1 MSTDKWCFKQT
12 ANLLSLGTHVF
23 RHVVRSSFAR
33 SSELVR
39 GIVAKLTRVILH
51 PDTCVWV
58 KYHAKF
64 GFMILPSITM
74 EVAFQ
79 LYSFH
84 CLASNMAAVGA
95 RALRLVAAASKR
107 SKERAFCSLPILC
120 CRSRLAPANCRNYV
134 SATLF

>member
-1 MSTDKWCFKQT
+1 MSTDKCVLNERQIYSPLGLT
-12 ANLLSLGTHVF
+12 SAATLDVRRSL
-23 RHVVRSSFAR
+23 AR
-33 SSELVR
+33 SSQLVR

-51 PDTCVWV
+51 PDTRVWV

-84 CLASNMAAVGA
+84 WD
-95 RALRLVAAASKR
+95 
-107 SKERAFCSLPILC
+107 I
-120 CRSRLAPANCRNYV
+120 
-134 SATLF
+134 

>member
-12 ANLLSLGTHVF
+12 ANLLSLGTRVC
-23 RHVVRSSFAR
+23 RHVVRLSFAR

-51 PDTCVWV
+51 PDTRVWV

-84 CLASNMAAVGA
+84 WGRIVELWEKAQKNAENSQHSITIGSSILGKRGKFKLLDDGALA
-95 RALRLVAAASKR
+95 R
-107 SKERAFCSLPILC
+107 S
-120 CRSRLAPANCRNYV
+120 
-134 SATLF
+134 